1 MDKRNDFRWFNEI
14 LRIEKEEPFAQRK
27 PDNERDLSFSNS
39 RTEAQID
46 DYFAIDDR
54 LEYLRFVRSHKDEL
68 SDDSYQWL
76 FEDIPNLVVEEW
88 RVTSEDL
95 EKSEREAS

>member
-1 MDKRNDFRWFNEI
+1 MDRKNDSRWFNEM
-14 LRIEKEEPFAQRK
+14 LRIEKEQPFAQRK
-27 PDNERDLSFSNS
+27 PDDERDLSFSNAL
-39 RTEAQID
+39 TETQID

-95 EKSEREAS
+95 EKFEREAS